1 MPAGS
6 PGDLDFN
13 LYISTFLIKMHTF
26 LQKVYIM
33 KVSNGDAHITIRFS
47 IARTCTQPE
56 LSSRRNYSLDSIFRT
71 THNTVGGRF
80 PGTYIFLVTS

>member
-1 MPAGS
+1 MYLPAGS
-6 PGDLDFN
+6 PGDLAFN

-56 LSSRRNYSLDSIFRT
+56 LSSRRNYSLDSALTLFFALLIIR
-71 THNTVGGRF
+71 
-80 PGTYIFLVTS
+80 